1 MKKDIFKRFTP
12 QLFISLQTYNKEK
25 FTKDLM
31 GGFIVGIVA
40 LPMALAFG
48 IASGVSPEKGL
59 ITAIVAGFIFS
70 LLGGSTVQIA
80 GPTGAFILI
89 VYNAIQSYGTEGLVI
104 VTVMSALIILV
115 MGFLK
120 LGVVIKFIPYPII
133 VGYMAGIAVII
144 FSTQFKDFLGLT
156 IDETI
161 PPDFI
166 GKWTIYLKYIHTID
180 YTTFI
185 IGILSLLII
194 VFAGKISR
202 KIPGLLLTVVII
214 TILVYILKNY
224 FDVTTVATIED
235 LYKNA
240 DSNIEVAGKSLPFI
254 RLVNEL
260 FPIAFTLAILGSIET
275 LVSASVADGVTGER
289 NNSNQELIA
298 HGIANLVMPFFG
310 GLPATGAVARTMT
323 NVNSGGN
330 TPVSGIVH
338 SLFLLIVMLFL
349 GSLTKHIPIVCLTA
363 ILIVVA
369 YNISE
374 WRSFVE
380 LLRNSA
386 ADIAVLLTTFLLT
399 LIFDLTVALI
409 TALVL
414 AIFLFLKRTNEV
426 SKVSVVRGK
435 LDLSNDWEPG
445 DEKEVLTLPKGVDV
459 YEIDGPFFFGMANKF
474 EESMRVVGDKAKV
487 RILRM
492 RKVPFMD
499 STGTHNLESL
509 CEKSKR
515 AGIQIILSGVRPRV
529 HDMIKKSTIPVMIGE
544 ENICAHIHLAL
555 DRAFIVLAEQE
566 EKEKE
571 KDKE

>member
-1 MKKDIFKRFTP
+1 MKKDILKRFTP
-12 QLFISLQTYNKEK
+12 QLFISLRTYNKEK

-59 ITAIVAGFIFS
+59 ITAIVAGYIFS
-70 LLGGSTVQIA
+70 FLGGSSVQIA

-89 VYNAIQSYGTEGLVI
+89 IYNTIQGYGTEGLI
-104 VTVMSALIILV
+104 VVTIMSAIIILA
-115 MGFLK
+115 MGFLR
-120 LGVVIKFIPYPII
+120 LGIVIKFIPYPII

-156 IDETI
+156 INETI

-166 GKWTIYLKYIHTID
+166 GKWAVYIRHIQTVD
-180 YTTFI
+180 YPTLG

-194 VFAGKISR
+194 IFAGKISK
-202 KIPGLLLTVVII
+202 KIPALLLTVIII
-214 TILVYILKNY
+214 TVLVYLLRNCCDI
-224 FDVTTVATIED
+224 VSVATIED
-235 LYKNA
+235 LYKNSEA
-240 DSNIEVAGKSLPFI
+240 NVEVAGRSLPLI
-254 RLVNEL
+254 QLINEL
-260 FPIAFTLAILGSIET
+260 FPAAFTLAILGSIET

-298 HGIANLVMPFFG
+298 HGIANLAMPIFG
-310 GLPATGAVARTMT
+310 GIPATGAVARTMT

-330 TPVSGIVH
+330 TPISGIVH
-338 SLFLLIVMLFL
+338 STFLLFVMLFL
-349 GSLTKHIPIVCLTA
+349 GSLTKHIPLVCLTA
-363 ILIVVA
+363 ILIIVA

-380 LLRNSA
+380 LLRNSK
-386 ADIAVLLTTFLLT
+386 ADVAVLLTTFLLT

-426 SKVSVVRGK
+426 SKVSVVRGE
-435 LDLSNDWEPG
+435 LDLSHDAE
-445 DEKEVLTLPKGVDV
+445 LTHEEERFVLPKGVEV

-474 EESMRVVGDKAKV
+474 EESMRVIGDKAKV
-487 RILRM
+487 RIIRM

-499 STGTHNLESL
+499 STGMHNLESL
-509 CEKSKR
+509 CDKSKR
-515 AGIQIILSGVRPRV
+515 DGIQIILSGVRSNV
-529 HDMIKKSTIPVMIGE
+529 HAMIDKSNIPTMIGE
-544 ENICAHIHLAL
+544 ENICAHISLAL
-555 DRAFIVLAEQE
+555 ERTLVILSEIDN
-566 EKEKE
+566 KT
-571 KDKE
+571 DKE